1 MPKLQDCN
9 KAEAHEREE
18 QDSALVKKAIE
29 ECELVC
35 KRVQEERRLR
45 ESSEEQVLELIKGM
59 VDTIKSDLQV
69 EKSRRAQSE
78 EQLLLLLEDTCTKLS
93 TLSL

>member
-29 ECELVC
+29 ECELVS
-35 KRVQEERRLR
+35 KRVQEERR
-45 ESSEEQVLELIKGM
+45 
-59 VDTIKSDLQV
+59 
-69 EKSRRAQSE
+69 
-78 EQLLLLLEDTCTKLS
+78 
-93 TLSL
+93 